1 VSSVSEDHLAVYTFS
16 TVVSSLSTKLPT
28 QLQID
33 WGQHAYKLRPNL
45 PSLKDFDYWID
56 IAVGA
61 EKYRGNRFSTP
72 IASTQKN
79 VTTPAL
85 RQQSSYGAA
94 NSVAYRGPTKLS
106 QSVKEDTT
114 RFPIPQCAA
123 CNENPEH
130 RLENCNTFK
139 KMLINTRAAFV
150 ADSNHCFKCLSKG
163 HYGRNFR
170 KTTIK
175 CSSCG
180 EAHHTLLHGADWQ
193 FPKKIGNLKI
203 LLVRAPSKS
212 LRSVLL
218 AILPVMAQEG
228 DVSVKSFALL
238 DPGIEATIMSRALT
252 NR

>member
-1 VSSVSEDHLAVYTFS
+1 
-16 TVVSSLSTKLPT
+16 VVSSLSTKLPT

-45 PSLKDFDYWID
+45 PSLKDFDNWID

-61 EKYRGNRFSTP
+61 EEYRSNRFSTL

-79 VTTPAL
+79 VTIPTL

-94 NSVAYRGPTKLS
+94 NMSVYRGPTILS
-106 QSVKEDTT
+106 QSVKEDTN
-114 RFPIPQCAA
+114 RFPIPQWAA
-123 CNENPEH
+123 FNENPGH

-139 KMLINTRAAFV
+139 KMLINTRVAFV
-150 ADSNHCFKCLSKG
+150 ADNNHCFKCLSKG
-163 HYGRNFR
+163 HYGRNCQ

-180 EAHHTLLHGADWQ
+180 EAHHTLLHGADRQ
-193 FPKKIGNLKI
+193 FPKKKGNFKI

-212 LRSVLL
+212 LRPILL
-218 AILPVMAQEG
+218 AMVPVMALKGE
-228 DVSVKSFALL
+228 VSVKLFAL
-238 DPGIEATIMSRALT
+238 
-252 NR
+252 